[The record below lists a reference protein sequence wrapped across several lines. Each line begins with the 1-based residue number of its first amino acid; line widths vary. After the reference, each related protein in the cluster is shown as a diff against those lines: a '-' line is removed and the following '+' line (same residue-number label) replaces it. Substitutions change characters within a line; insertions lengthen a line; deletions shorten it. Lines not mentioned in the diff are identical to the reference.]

1 LQQVA
6 PLSCQWLDMHYTQ
19 HAARIMARIQ
29 EMRGG
34 KDYYSDFDSGIK
46 GQRFEKTCHR
56 LGFNRARVELDSS
69 QFRPGA
75 VTGQDSPF

>member
-1 LQQVA
+1 
-6 PLSCQWLDMHYTQ
+6 MHYPQ

-34 KDYYSDFDSGIK
+34 KDYYSDFASDINGQGLWAYLIR
-46 GQRFEKTCHR
+46 QRFEKTCHR

-75 VTGQDSPF
+75 VTGQDRLF